1 MIKYF
6 EEIEDTRQ
14 QSGQGQSPQQK
25 PDVMYIIAT
34 IIFWLINAVFDVSDY
49 IFEKSY
55 YILVCIILYDKPPF
69 YRL

>member
-1 MIKYF
+1 MNIKFDAQGRLVGSTDGTYF
-6 EEIEDTRQ
+6 AVHGDNNTL
-14 QSGQGQSPQQK
+14 
-25 PDVMYIIAT
+25 V
-34 IIFWLINAVFDVSDY
+34 INAVFDVSDY

>member
-1 MIKYF
+1 MSRNLMK
-6 EEIEDTRQ
+6 
-14 QSGQGQSPQQK
+14 
-25 PDVMYIIAT
+25 IIAT
-34 IIFWLINAVFDVSDY
+34 IIIWLINAVFDVSDY